1 MLLVTV
7 GFLIF
12 SYTDFSRGLACFG
25 ALFGIGTV
33 ALATQTGLY
42 TLLRMLP
49 FLLIAAIGATPI
61 PRLALQK
68 LTDRQC
74 ALQWLIPIGSAA
86 LFLLSV
92 SYLADFSFSP
102 FAYFN
107 F

>member
-61 PRLALQK
+61 PKRVFQRF
-68 LTDRQC
+68 TEHRSV
-74 ALQWLIPIGSAA
+74 LQWLIPIGSAA